1 MAIDIILLVLLAIAC
16 FKGVSR
22 GLIVAVFSFL
32 AVIIGLAAAIKLSV
46 VVAGWL
52 KNSTNLNK
60 QWLPFLS
67 FAIVIIAVALLVR
80 LLAKLLQKS
89 VESVMMG
96 WLNRL
101 GGVVFYVL
109 LYVSVYSVVLFY
121 ATQMNVLRPATINL
135 SKTYNVIEPFGPRV
149 VNAIGA
155 LLPVFKN
162 LFGELEQF
170 FGSFTK

>member
-1 MAIDIILLVLLAIAC
+1 MVIDIILLILLAIAC

-96 WLNRL
+96 WANRL

-121 ATQMNVLRPATINL
+121 ATQMNVLKPETINL
-135 SKTYNVIEPFGPRV
+135 SKCYNIIEPFGPKV
-149 VNAIGA
+149 VNLVGY

-162 LFGELEQF
+162 LFSDLEQF
-170 FGSFTK
+170 FGSLAK

>member
-1 MAIDIILLVLLAIAC
+1 VLLAIAC

-67 FAIVIIAVALLVR
+67 FAIVIIVVALLVR

-121 ATQMNVLRPATINL
+121 ATQMDVLKPATINL
-135 SKTYNVIEPFGPRV
+135 SKTYNVIEPFGPKV
-149 VNAIGA
+149 VNAIGT

-162 LFGELEQF
+162 LFSDLEHF

>member
-1 MAIDIILLVLLAIAC
+1 MAIDIVLLVLLAIAC

-67 FAIVIIAVALLVR
+67 FAIVIIVVALLVR

-121 ATQMNVLRPATINL
+121 ATQMDVLKPATINL
-135 SKTYNVIEPFGPRV
+135 SKTYNVIEPFGPKV
-149 VNAIGA
+149 VNAIGT

-162 LFGELEQF
+162 LFSDLEHF